1 MAIPA
6 SLVTLILGMAL
17 VVVGLWV
24 GQNVNLLPV
33 DASSNAPV
41 YDALFQVLFVIG
53 TTLFVGIV
61 GLVVFSLVRFRRRPG
76 DLRDGLAVEGN
87 LPLEIVWTAIP
98 AVVVLFVGIYSY
110 DIYERMGGMAPL
122 NDHSL
127 HQAAPITSAA
137 VVHNAS
143 MHQHGSDHQ
152 SAPFSTASMG
162 SGPSLPQ
169 QSSSQLAASTPSDP
183 SSEPRVWAG
192 IGPVSGEQNAFPV
205 EVSAMQFAFLFHY
218 PEADFISGELHVP
231 VDRPVELR
239 MQAKDVI
246 HAFWVPQF
254 RLKQDVIPGQTTVL
268 TFTPT
273 RAGSYPIVCAE
284 LCGPYHGGMR
294 STVVVHEPDDFEAWL
309 ARNRPA
315 PPATV
320 ASSGQLPTA

>member
-6 SLVTLILGMAL
+6 SLVTLLLGMAL

-24 GQNVNLLPV
+24 GQNVNLLPI

-41 YDALFQVLFVIG
+41 YDSLFRVLFVIG

-110 DIYERMGGMAPL
+110 DIYERMGGMTQL
-122 NDHSL
+122 NDHSM
-127 HQAAPITSAA
+127 HQVAVLAPAA
-137 VVHNAS
+137 VVQNAS
-143 MHQHGSDHQ
+143 VHTHGAEHQHAALATTLAAADSGSDP
-152 SAPFSTASMG
+152 AP
-162 SGPSLPQ
+162 
-169 QSSSQLAASTPSDP
+169 
-183 SSEPRVWAG
+183 EPRIWAG
-192 IGPVSGEQNAFPV
+192 IGPVSGQQNAFPV
-205 EVSAMQFAFLFHY
+205 EVTAMQFAFLFHY

-231 VDRPVELR
+231 ADRPVELK
-239 MQAKDVI
+239 MEAKDVI
-246 HAFWVPQF
+246 HAFWVPEF

-273 RAGSYPIVCAE
+273 RPGSYPIVCAE

-294 STVVVHEPDDFEAWL
+294 STVVVHEPDDFEAWM

-320 ASSGQLPTA
+320 ANSGQLPVA